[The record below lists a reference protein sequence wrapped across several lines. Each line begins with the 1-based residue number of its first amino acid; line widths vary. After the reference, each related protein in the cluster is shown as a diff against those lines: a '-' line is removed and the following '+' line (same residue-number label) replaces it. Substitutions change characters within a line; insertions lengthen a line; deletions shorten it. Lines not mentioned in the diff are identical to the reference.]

1 MPSIRQPLNLRIGVV
16 QFAPRIGH
24 VQSNI
29 AKARDLCKRIQRGS
43 VDVLCFPEMA
53 FTGKYKHRYV
63 FENASAISPH
73 LEHPTTGPTS
83 QFCAELAKNLGCY
96 VTAGYPEKLSEEE
109 IKGLEPEVITL
120 PSISE
125 VEKKPNNSVLRE
137 QVGANSAVLYNPEG
151 ELICNYR
158 KTNLFV
164 TDLSWAKAG
173 TGFKT
178 LSLPPPLRT
187 ITLGICNDLNPQSS
201 IWSVLKGPFELSSHA
216 LENKTNVLILLNA
229 WLDSKKDEDVEHD
242 WSTLNY
248 WASRMRPLWSDGKE
262 REDPENSSNNGSDDQ
277 EETPSPQESSPADD
291 PEVVVVVCNRT
302 GEENGKTFAGT
313 SAIFSMR
320 RSVGRP
326 KLLDM
331 MERDEEGVRIWNI
344 TV

>member
-1 MPSIRQPLNLRIGVV
+1 MPGIRQPLNLRIGVV

-29 AKARDLCKRIQRGS
+29 AKARELCKKIQRGS
-43 VDVLCFPEMA
+43 LDVLCFPEMA
-53 FTGKYKHRYV
+53 FTGYV
-63 FENASAISPH
+63 FENTSAISPH
-73 LEHPTTGPTS
+73 LEYPKTGPTS
-83 QFCAELAKNLGCY
+83 QFCAELARSLGCY

-109 IKGLEPEVITL
+109 IRELELEAA
-120 PSISE
+120 S
-125 VEKKPNNSVLRE
+125 KPVDDTKQANASNGQAPRE
-137 QVGANSAVLYNPEG
+137 QIGANSAVFYNPQG
-151 ELICNYR
+151 ELLHNYR

-178 LSLPPPLRT
+178 FSLPPPIGT
-187 ITLGICNDLNPQSS
+187 VTLGICNDLNPQTSL
-201 IWSVLKGPFELSSHA
+201 WSVLSGPFELSAHA
-216 LENKTNVLILLNA
+216 LEQKTNVFILLNA

-248 WASRMRPLWSDGKE
+248 WASRMRPLWSNGVE
-262 REDPENSSNNGSDDQ
+262 LEDM
-277 EETPSPQESSPADD
+277 EEDNPQEPLNPEDD
-291 PEVVVVVCNRT
+291 PEMIVVVCNRT
-302 GEENGKTFAGT
+302 GEENGKLFSGS

-320 RSVGRP
+320 KSVGRP

-331 MERDEEGVRIWNI
+331 MERDEEGVKIWQI